1 MLKVYCYK
9 KCSTCKKAIKW
20 LDNHSIDYKYYE
32 ITEERPQEDLFKLW
46 LQDTEK
52 KATYFFNT
60 SGNLYRTMN
69 LKDKLKELS
78 IEEKAK
84 LLADNGMLIKSYC
97 ARHTVRTN
105 QHGCPVRYFI
115 QCLCGAH
122 ATRFKPPDLVHI
134 VDNFTIGVDNALFA
148 RLLFSHIDC
157 AAHAEAESGGF
168 CNRNAHTCSLSA

>member
-9 KCSTCKKAIKW
+9 KCSTYKKAIKW

-84 LLADNGMLIKSYC
+84 LLADNGMLIKRPLVIKDDGS
-97 ARHTVRTN
+97 V
-105 QHGCPVRYFI
+105 
-115 QCLCGAH
+115 LCG
-122 ATRFKPPDLVHI
+122 FKEEKYKEFL
-134 VDNFTIGVDNALFA
+134 
-148 RLLFSHIDC
+148 
-157 AAHAEAESGGF
+157 
-168 CNRNAHTCSLSA
+168 